1 MEMTQEIEKDTN
13 RAKKEKRCKENLE
26 SQRSE
31 MPGFKNILTI
41 KNKHVH
47 LNLERSQV
55 EDTIDRFGGA
65 EGQIC
70 PSHQCFLFVKKGEK
84 ITCFR

>member
-1 MEMTQEIEKDTN
+1 
-13 RAKKEKRCKENLE
+13 
-26 SQRSE
+26 

-47 LNLERSQV
+47 INLERSQV
-55 EDTIDRFGGA
+55 EDAIDRFGGA

-84 ITCFR
+84 LHALDEKKVIFQTFVKIV